1 MTKRA
6 AGEGSVYKRGNRW
19 VAQVGSG
26 KNRDYKSF
34 DTQREANAWR
44 HKRVEEIRQGL
55 VFIGAK
61 ISLSKFLDDW
71 LVVTENS
78 VRPNTYLQYSQ
89 IVHQHIV
96 PTLGK
101 ILLKDLRPD
110 HVQQLYTKKL
120 ENGISARTTQL
131 IHAVIHRALNHA
143 LKQGLVVRNVSDA
156 VTRPKVPRKEMKT
169 FDDYQVRQLIQAAEG
184 TGMQTLFWVAVST
197 GLRKGEILGLK
208 WSDLDWNNG
217 RLQIQR
223 QVQRRKGEGL
233 VFCEPKSASG
243 RRVIILGEKTL
254 DRLHEYREE
263 QSKERFRVGDQWQE
277 NDLIFPAS
285 TGTILDQS
293 KVNKVYKKCLKKA
306 GLPNLR
312 FHDLRHTAATLM
324 LQQGIHPKVVQERL
338 GHSDISLTLNI
349 YSHVLPSMQEEAAEK
364 MDDLFTLTD
373 VSDELNKIKVKKTED
388 KQN

>member
-1 MTKRA
+1 MAKRA
-6 AGEGSVYKRGNRW
+6 AGEGSVYKRGRRW
-19 VAQVGSG
+19 IAQVGSG
-26 KNRDYKSF
+26 KNREYRSF

-44 HKRVEEIRQGL
+44 HKRVEEIQQGL

-61 ISLSKFLDDW
+61 IQFSKFLDDW
-71 LVVTENS
+71 LVVVENS
-78 VRPNTYLQYSQ
+78 VRPNTYIQYSQ

-96 PTLGK
+96 PVLGK

-110 HVQQLYTKKL
+110 HVQKLYTVKL
-120 ENGISARTTQL
+120 KNGISARTTQL

-143 LKQGLVVRNVSDA
+143 LKQGLVARNVSDA

-169 FDDYQVRQLIQAAEG
+169 LDDYQVRQLLQAAEE
-184 TGMQTLFWVAVST
+184 TRMQTLFWIAVST

-223 QVQRRKGEGL
+223 QVQRIKGVGL
-233 VFCEPKSASG
+233 VLCEPKSASG

-254 DRLHEYREE
+254 DRLRKHKEEQYRE
-263 QSKERFRVGDQWQE
+263 RNRAGDMWKE
-277 NDLIFPAS
+277 NDLIFPS
-285 TGTILDQS
+285 PNGTILDQS
-293 KVNKVYKKCLKKA
+293 KVNKVYKKCLQKA

-312 FHDLRHTAATLM
+312 FHDLRHSAATLM

-364 MDDLFTLTD
+364 MDELFTLTD
-373 VSDELNKIKVKKTED
+373 VSEELNRIKKTEER
-388 KQN
+388 

>member
-1 MTKRA
+1 VAKRA
-6 AGEGSVYKRGNRW
+6 AGEGSVYKRGRRW
-19 VAQVGSG
+19 IAQVGSG
-26 KNRDYKSF
+26 KNREYRSF

-44 HKRVEEIRQGL
+44 HKRVEEIQQGL

-61 ISLSKFLDDW
+61 IQFSKFLDDW
-71 LVVTENS
+71 LVVVENS
-78 VRPNTYLQYSQ
+78 VRPNTYIQYSQ

-96 PTLGK
+96 PVLGK

-110 HVQQLYTKKL
+110 HVQKLYTVKL
-120 ENGISARTTQL
+120 KNGISARTTQL

-143 LKQGLVVRNVSDA
+143 LKQGLVARNVSDA

-169 FDDYQVRQLIQAAEG
+169 LDDYQVRQLLQAAEE
-184 TGMQTLFWVAVST
+184 TRMQTLFWIAVST

-223 QVQRRKGEGL
+223 QVQRIKGVGL
-233 VFCEPKSASG
+233 VLCEPKSASG

-254 DRLHEYREE
+254 DRLRKHKEEQYRE
-263 QSKERFRVGDQWQE
+263 RNRAGDMWKE
-277 NDLIFPAS
+277 NDLIFPS
-285 TGTILDQS
+285 PNGTILDQS
-293 KVNKVYKKCLKKA
+293 KVNKVYKKCLQKA

-312 FHDLRHTAATLM
+312 FHDLRHSAATLM

-364 MDDLFTLTD
+364 MDELFTLTD
-373 VSDELNKIKVKKTED
+373 VSEELNRIKKTEER
-388 KQN
+388 